1 MTTTLKNCILVIS
14 TVFLFGC
21 SSSDD
26 KANDNADCMKTI
38 TIPQYYFINNQSY
51 SYETTQE
58 VPCDFPEPTV
68 PELIQAPEL
77 EGFTYE
83 VLKFEFTPDTGNN
96 TSRLQFEIKLN
107 NPNANAVSGVPML
120 TMNADGLVTTA
131 SFSNYASVPC
141 LEIAANS
148 SCILTFDQESS
159 LDLAVINS
167 IQLLNVEY
175 FLIN

>member
-1 MTTTLKNCILVIS
+1 MKRTIKSSLL
-14 TVFLFGC
+14 FLITIAIVSC

-26 KANDNADCMKTI
+26 KADHSDCMKTI

-58 VPCDFPEPTV
+58 VPCDFPEPTE

-107 NPNANAVSGVPML
+107 NPNAYAVSGVPLL